1 MGRSGNHVLWA
12 LTIERGNGPSKQIVG
27 PPSEATVESARRRTS
42 NCLEG
47 WRKGRRSGADRV
59 LPSLGRPPRSIP
71 RRRPSRADDRAH
83 RHGHGWNGSMGAA
96 SKPLPPFRHDR
107 RASLEKRWR
116 PILSGATAQLWEAD
130 CLTVSRL
137 AGFGRD
143 RTWGLG
149 FPRLRYREGE
159 RAVFNQR

>member
-1 MGRSGNHVLWA
+1 VLIVFSPVSAALPVRSLADDPRGLAIA
-12 LTIERGNGPSKQIVG
+12 LTG
-27 PPSEATVESARRRTS
+27 
-42 NCLEG
+42 
-47 WRKGRRSGADRV
+47 
-59 LPSLGRPPRSIP
+59 
-71 RRRPSRADDRAH
+71 
-83 RHGHGWNGSMGAA
+83 HGHGWNGSMGAA

-107 RASLEKRWR
+107 WASLEKRWR